1 MAAANTHRHALA
13 LSLFLIVGVHILGNH
28 KVSANCKEIVPSLV
42 SNCSRFVRVP
52 GPKVPPSAACCKVA
66 QAVTVADVPCFCK
79 LITPAVQK
87 VISME
92 KVVYVARTCGL
103 PVPPGTVC
111 GSYTVPPKFV

>member
-13 LSLFLIVGVHILGNH
+13 LSLFLIVVAHILGNH
-28 KVSANCKEIVPSLV
+28 KVSGNCKEIVPSLV

-52 GPKVPPSAACCKVA
+52 GPKVPA
-66 QAVTVADVPCFCK
+66 
-79 LITPAVQK
+79 K